1 MTTLKRGQGT
11 AVGDL
16 EGNDLR
22 LWWMSF
28 LFLSLVVNLVNLI
41 ELNLHQ
47 LAAWLVRFFSNS
59 SSFFLGQLNKTCW
72 PLSVRV
78 GQIDD
83 L

>member
-1 MTTLKRGQGT
+1 MTTLKRGQET

-41 ELNLHQ
+41 EIK
-47 LAAWLVRFFSNS
+47 S
-59 SSFFLGQLNKTCW
+59 KPTE
-72 PLSVRV
+72 
-78 GQIDD
+78 
-83 L
+83 

>member
-16 EGNDLR
+16 EGHDLR

-28 LFLSLVVNLVNLI
+28 HFLSLVVNLVNLI

>member
-41 ELNLHQ
+41 KIKYTPTGC
-47 LAAWLVRFFSNS
+47 LAGAFLLKFVFLFPWPIKQNVLATISQSGSN
-59 SSFFLGQLNKTCW
+59 
-72 PLSVRV
+72 R
-78 GQIDD
+78 
-83 L
+83 